1 MYVSIISQ
9 YIKIVSV
16 YYIYMNFLLISIF
29 ESYEYTS

>member
-9 YIKIVSV
+9 YIKIVFV